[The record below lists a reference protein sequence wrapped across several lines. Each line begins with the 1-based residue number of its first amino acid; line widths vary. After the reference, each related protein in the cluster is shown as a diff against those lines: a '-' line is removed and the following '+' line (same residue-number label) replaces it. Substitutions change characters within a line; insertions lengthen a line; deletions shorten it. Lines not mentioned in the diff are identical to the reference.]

1 MVWCATIFNRVDI
14 NNLFWKMTSTTISDF
29 MRKRIETIGELETV
43 QGTAR
48 KMKDKNVSSLLVVD
62 KDGKPVGLITERD
75 LVRKACVSDV
85 RLSAMT
91 NRQLMSSPLIT
102 IDSKESPSI
111 AADLML
117 QNNVRHLLVVD
128 TNAVDRP
135 VGIVTPLDFTR
146 FQELRNEEINK
157 DDIEKILEYYR
168 T

>member
-1 MVWCATIFNRVDI
+1 VVWCATIFNRVDI

>member
-1 MVWCATIFNRVDI
+1 
-14 NNLFWKMTSTTISDF
+14 MTSTTISDF

>member
-1 MVWCATIFNRVDI
+1 
-14 NNLFWKMTSTTISDF
+14 MTSTTISDF

-146 FQELRNEEINK
+146 FQELGNEEINK

>member
-1 MVWCATIFNRVDI
+1 
-14 NNLFWKMTSTTISDF
+14 

-146 FQELRNEEINK
+146 FQELKNEEINK

>member
-1 MVWCATIFNRVDI
+1 
-14 NNLFWKMTSTTISDF
+14 
-29 MRKRIETIGELETV
+29 
-43 QGTAR
+43 
-48 KMKDKNVSSLLVVD
+48 
-62 KDGKPVGLITERD
+62 
-75 LVRKACVSDV
+75 
-85 RLSAMT
+85 
-91 NRQLMSSPLIT
+91 MSSPLIT

-128 TNAVDRP
+128 TNTVDRP

-146 FQELRNEEINK
+146 FQELKNEEINK

>member
-75 LVRKACVSDV
+75 LVRKACVRDV

>member
-1 MVWCATIFNRVDI
+1 
-14 NNLFWKMTSTTISDF
+14 MTSTTISDF

-128 TNAVDRP
+128 TNAVDKP

-168 T
+168 Q

>member
-1 MVWCATIFNRVDI
+1 
-14 NNLFWKMTSTTISDF
+14 MTSTTISDF

-91 NRQLMSSPLIT
+91 NRQLMSFPLIT

>member
-1 MVWCATIFNRVDI
+1 
-14 NNLFWKMTSTTISDF
+14 MTSTTISDF

-85 RLSAMT
+85 RLSAIT

>member
-1 MVWCATIFNRVDI
+1 MKKT
-14 NNLFWKMTSTTISDF
+14 
-29 MRKRIETIGELETV
+29 IETIGESETV
-43 QGTAR
+43 QSTAR
-48 KMKDKNVSSLLVVD
+48 KMKDKNVSSLLIID

-85 RLSAMT
+85 RTSVMT
-91 NRQLMSSPLIT
+91 NSQLMSSPLIT
-102 IDSKESPSI
+102 IDSKESPSM

-128 TNAVDRP
+128 TNTADRP

-146 FQELRNEEINK
+146 FHELRDEEVSK

-168 T
+168 Q

>member
-14 NNLFWKMTSTTISDF
+14 NNLFCKMTSTTISDF